1 MAREPSRTADELTT
15 AIRSLIDKAL
25 DARTRE
31 EIAARGREL
40 AATIADTAGTA
51 AERASVAANDAW
63 RDSASQRKQAAKQA
77 RRMSGDALKWSRRQ
91 WIKRL
96 QPTLRKT
103 WDKRVVAGLGAAGIA
118 VPASKEIAAQTRRL
132 GITRREEHGWRMFFL
147 GALLGAI
154 GGVIVALL
162 TAPRPGREMRDE
174 LATRAREAANSA
186 GDWVPL
192 FQREAVPEGATSRA
206 ESPSEPTAAIELQGS
221 ETSAV
226 ADQISPARSTRRSK
240 GNGAEPGVDAPLPE
254 IADESEQETI

>member
-1 MAREPSRTADELTT
+1 MAKEPSRTADELTA

-25 DARTRE
+25 DAKTRE
-31 EIAARGREL
+31 EVAARGREL
-40 AATIADTAGTA
+40 AASIAETAGTA

-63 RDSASQRKQAAKQA
+63 RDSAPQRKEAVKQA
-77 RRMSGDALKWSRRQ
+77 RRMSRDALKWSRRQ
-91 WIKRL
+91 WINQL

-103 WDKRVVAGLGAAGIA
+103 WDKRVVTGLGAAGIA

-154 GGVIVALL
+154 AGVIVALL
-162 TAPRPGREMRDE
+162 TAPRAGREMRDE

-192 FQREAVPEGATSRA
+192 FQRDAILEGAASRA
-206 ESPSEPTAAIELQGS
+206 ESPPDRASELQSS
-221 ETSAV
+221 EASALDEEQTS
-226 ADQISPARSTRRSK
+226 PTRSHRSK
-240 GNGAEPGVDAPLPE
+240 GNGAEPRADAPAPE
-254 IADESEQETI
+254 VADESEQETI